1 MVMGPLVRHRCCPHR
16 HRHDRDGHGPPL
28 ARRQEGARLAGH
40 PHGSFLLTDPS
51 LLDAATRME
60 FDRLLGGVGTHKTV
74 YIRGGNSAVSPDVEK
89 SLRGAGYTVVRYG
102 GGD

>member
-1 MVMGPLVRHRCCPHR
+1 MSIFAGQGCFLLLGLSVFCATVGVFPGRGVRRCAS
-16 HRHDRDGHGPPL
+16 HG
-28 ARRQEGARLAGH
+28 A
-40 PHGSFLLTDPS
+40 FLLTDPS
-51 LLDAATRME
+51 LLDTATRME
-60 FDRLLGGVGTHKTV
+60 FDRVLGGVGTHKTL